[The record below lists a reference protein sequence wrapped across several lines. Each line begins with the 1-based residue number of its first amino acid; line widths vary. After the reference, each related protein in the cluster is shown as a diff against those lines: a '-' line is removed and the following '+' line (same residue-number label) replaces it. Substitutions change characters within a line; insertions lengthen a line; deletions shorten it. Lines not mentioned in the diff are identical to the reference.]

1 MSPHHAVG
9 VGVLLSTAW
18 MGCGRGAEAPDAALF
33 DEAALVAR
41 RVEGPV
47 AIVVPV
53 GSPATSSGVDAHTDA
68 EFVSA
73 DPTQLERV
81 RDSRTLLVPP
91 RLTRELE
98 LRGYLLRPVADAAGW
113 ALVSGR
119 LNCASVRTTSWSP
132 LPGLEYSGR
141 IGLEIPP
148 WPGGEL
154 VLVAGDHGP
163 LGIVAETPEGT
174 EIPLVVEPLQNAPGT
189 DAPPADFWLERGNP
203 GAAPPEV
210 VRVRLPAAADG
221 HRLIGLRFGRRAPQV
236 LARLHGY
243 EGDAR
248 ARVCAAPLG
257 GEDVLTEEV
266 RGADLLVDRP
276 EMYGAGWFG
285 ETRTAA
291 GSVRWMG
298 AEAALLVPSRVG
310 SGGRIDVDA
319 TPPDNAPM
327 ARLELSVNGAAL
339 SAQPLVPGFHVY
351 GWAIPAGLWLA
362 GTNEILLRVSA
373 TASPVDGGGMD
384 RHELGLGVRAIRV
397 QLTP

>member
-9 VGVLLSTAW
+9 VGVLVSAAW

-33 DEAALVAR
+33 DEAAVVAR

-47 AIVVPV
+47 AIVVPD
-53 GSPATSSGVDAHTDA
+53 GSLTTGVDVHADA
-68 EFVSA
+68 EFVPA
-73 DPTQLERV
+73 DPAQLERV

-91 RLTRELE
+91 RLTRALE
-98 LRGYLLRPVADAAGW
+98 LRGYLLRPVADSAGW
-113 ALVSGR
+113 ARVSGR
-119 LNCASVRTTSWSP
+119 LNCASVRSTSWSP
-132 LPGLEYSGR
+132 LPGLEFSGR

-163 LGIVAETPEGT
+163 LRIVAETPEGT
-174 EIPLVVEPLQNAPGT
+174 GIPLVVEPLQNAPGT

-210 VRVRLPAAADG
+210 VRVRLPAAANG
-221 HRLIGLRFGRRAPQV
+221 HRLIGVRFGRRAPQV
-236 LARLHGY
+236 LARLRGY

-257 GEDVLTEEV
+257 GEDALTEEV
-266 RGADLLVDRP
+266 RVADLLVDRP

-285 ETRTAA
+285 ETITAA

-298 AEAALLVPSRVG
+298 AEAALLVPSGVA
-310 SGGRIDVDA
+310 SGVRIEIDA
-319 TPPDNAPM
+319 TPPEDAPL
-327 ARLELSVNGAAL
+327 ARLELSVNGAPLSGQAL
-339 SAQPLVPGFHVY
+339 EPGFQVHA
-351 GWAIPAGLWLA
+351 WTIPAGLWLA

-373 TASPVDGGGMD
+373 TTSRGDGGGMD
-384 RHELGLGVRAIRV
+384 RRELGLGVRGIRV
-397 QLTP
+397 QATP